1 LKFDTHRRFCYV
13 QFASAAQAVAATQL
27 NGTDV
32 EGLKLNVKISN
43 PQAKK
48 KRDGATAEGREVY
61 VWHLNFKIKKQEVQE
76 TFAQFGH
83 IDRINFPTLKNGNNK
98 GFCFVVYDTKE
109 SADAAVAEMDKKELW
124 GLELHVEIANDRNE
138 TKPKIRSTLENAS
151 SPAPR
156 EAASGKAEAAPA
168 AAPGAAVADAPA
180 AAFKAAPFN
189 ERSLAILNLPDT
201 VPDVRIRPLV
211 EAYGFKK
218 ITLEPQHGGAV
229 IEFTSVEGAGKA
241 EIALQ
246 GLDFEGR
253 KLRIGT
259 VKDLRQQ
266 KGEWKAA
273 NSFVQPNR
281 VNRPT
286 APRGGGRARGRTGFG
301 ARPAVPRATATTNGE
316 AKSNND
322 FRNMILN
329 KTPKEKEGSNDK
341 MEE

>member
-1 LKFDTHRRFCYV
+1 MQY
-13 QFASAAQAVAATQL
+13 ANAAQAVAAIQL
-27 NGTDV
+27 DGTDV

-61 VWHLNFKIKKQEVQE
+61 VWHLNFKIKKQEVHE
-76 TFAQFGH
+76 AFSQFGH

-98 GFCFVVYDTKE
+98 GFCFVVFGTKE
-109 SADAAVAEMDKKELW
+109 SADAAVAEMDKKDFW

-138 TKPKIRSTLENAS
+138 TKPKIKSTLENAT

-156 EAASGKAEAAPA
+156 DVT
-168 AAPGAAVADAPA
+168 PGAKDVSTAAVKSTTGAAD
-180 AAFKAAPFN
+180 FKAAPYN
-189 ERSLAILNLPDT
+189 DRSIAILNLPDT

-218 ITLEPQHGGAV
+218 IKLEPQHGGAT
-229 IEFTSVEGAGKA
+229 IEFVTVEGAGKA

-259 VKDLRQQ
+259 VRDLRQQ
-266 KGEWKAA
+266 KGEWKAG
-273 NSFVQPNR
+273 NSFLQPNR
-281 VNRPT
+281 VQRPV
-286 APRGGGRARGRTGFG
+286 ARGGAGGRARGRTGFG
-301 ARPAVPRATATTNGE
+301 ARPAVPRAAAAPANGE
-316 AKSNND
+316 AVKSNSD

-329 KTPKEKEGSNDK
+329 QAPKEKEKGKEGGNDK